1 MLKTVVRSSPGRS
14 TMELPLHNSTWP
26 YKSSGEYRKMEAWRR
41 YFANPGCCCHCR
53 YTVKQD
59 LFPIRN
65 LYNSFSVTN
74 PYTNLFIY
82 EPFHFRTF
90 SITNLFRYELF
101 PLRTFS
107 VTNLFRYEPFPLR
120 TFSITNLFSYEPFQ
134 LRTFSVTNLFS
145 YELQPIRTLSHT
157 NLLRYEPFPLRT

>member
-1 MLKTVVRSSPGRS
+1 MEGKCNLVTLTTVVRSSPGRS

-26 YKSSGEYRKMEAWRR
+26 YQSSGEYRRMEAWCR

-59 LFPIRN
+59 LFSIRN

-82 EPFHFRTF
+82 EHFSSRTSSVTSFFHYEPFQLRTF
-90 SITNLFRYELF
+90 SVTNFFRYEPF

-107 VTNLFRYEPFPLR
+107 VTNLFR
-120 TFSITNLFSYEPFQ
+120 
-134 LRTFSVTNLFS
+134 

-157 NLLRYEPFPLRT
+157 NLLRYEPFPLRA